1 MVKGHTL
8 TQMEVSMK
16 VNMKMIVIGM
26 EHNTTKTETSQGS
39 LRMGNGLNNNHP
51 KTNQ

>member
-1 MVKGHTL
+1 
-8 TQMEVSMK
+8 
-16 VNMKMIVIGM
+16 M